1 MACLQVGKLVIW
13 QVGKF
18 TGWQVGRIVESFQV
32 DKLVCCNSDRLQG
45 LQVAI
50 ILGWQV
56 GRVGILTT
64 CKMLG
69 WHVDILAG
77 YTGL

>member
-1 MACLQVGKLVIW
+1 M

-56 GRVGILTT
+56 GRVGILAT

-69 WHVDILAG
+69 LQGAMILSLQVSVVGRLA
-77 YTGL
+77 T